1 MSPYITLST
10 VTAGLTRHT
19 KDFFFCSSGPV
30 RGARVPG
37 GYAVHGEKNDSC
49 FKVQCRLDHVMVA
62 FSALARSLREC
73 STIPRLCFFF
83 FFFKVEISSL
93 TLMPLFAAGSVHS
106 GSASRD
112 DCSRMFPDKL
122 RVSCFLI
129 GSHAMPGQRHNQL
142 TPTLLGQ
149 GCMRV

>member
-83 FFFKVEISSL
+83 FFFFKVEISSL

-112 DCSRMFPDKL
+112 DCSREFLDGL
-122 RVSCFLI
+122 RVSSFSSVI
-129 GSHAMPGQRHNQL
+129 RSHVFPGEHS
-142 TPTLLGQ
+142 
-149 GCMRV
+149 